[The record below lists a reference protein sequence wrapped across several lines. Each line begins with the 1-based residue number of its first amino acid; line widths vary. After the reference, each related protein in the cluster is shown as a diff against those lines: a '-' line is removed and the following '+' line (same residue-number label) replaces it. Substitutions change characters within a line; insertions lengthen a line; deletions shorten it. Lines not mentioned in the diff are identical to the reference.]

1 MLADSD
7 IWGLITYN
15 YNKYVLAC
23 PISTLAARLQLA
35 RLVFIISVL
44 WPLLLVRLG
53 LDDLQFFK
61 SKNSWDIARSVML
74 GHRLNGFLGLS

>member
-1 MLADSD
+1 MSD
-7 IWGLITYN
+7 LNVGRT
-15 YNKYVLAC
+15 V
-23 PISTLAARLQLA
+23 A
-35 RLVFIISVL
+35 RLVLIISVI

-53 LDDLQFFK
+53 FDDLQFFK